1 MKLNIEKCCI
11 SIIIPMFNG
20 ERYVSK
26 CLNSILSQSL
36 RQFEVI
42 IVDDGSTDNS
52 FDIAKQ
58 YSNKDKRIR
67 VFRQKNSGPVCARVK
82 GLKEIKGDYFTF
94 CDIDDYYS
102 SKYSLER
109 MYNCIIESSC
119 DMIQFGY
126 FKKLRFLS
134 LKRAGIEKD
143 ILNHDQFIE
152 HEYPKLLCGYWNE
165 SSLET
170 NVWNKLYRKSLTAN
184 VSDDLLNEK
193 VFMGEDLILN
203 LYLCEKC
210 NKVKYI
216 SEPLYCYRDLTGFT
230 CRWKTK
236 DMYDLDKIKQ
246 HQIKFLNKVAIE
258 NKDVF
263 LKELYIDTASWFF
276 SHIRNGIDKIEEDE
290 MTEYIKKVLSLPSF
304 IQAHNYFMINQSEK
318 RLSAELIREADP
330 QKYISAA
337 KAYKKDSN
345 RSVKSLIR
353 KIM

>member
-1 MKLNIEKCCI
+1 MKPNNKNCCI

-20 ERYVSK
+20 ERYVRK
-26 CLNSILSQSL
+26 CLSSILSQSL

-42 IVDDGSTDNS
+42 IIDDGSTDNS
-52 FDIAKQ
+52 FEIAKQ
-58 YSNKDKRIR
+58 YSEKDKRVR
-67 VFRQKNSGPVCARVK
+67 VIRQKNSGPVCARVK
-82 GLKEIKGDYFTF
+82 GLKEIKGEYFTF

-109 MYNCIIESSC
+109 MYNCITESSY

-134 LKRAGIEKD
+134 LKKAGIEKD
-143 ILNHDQFIE
+143 ILNHDHFMKN
-152 HEYPKLLCGYWNE
+152 EYPKLLCSYWNE

-170 NVWNKLYRKSLTAN
+170 NVWNKLYMKSLAAN

-210 NKVKYI
+210 NKVKYLA
-216 SEPLYCYRDLTGFT
+216 EPLYCYRDLTGFT
-230 CRWKTK
+230 SRWKAK

-246 HQIKFLNKVAIE
+246 YQIKFLNKVEREDKEKI
-258 NKDVF
+258 
-263 LKELYIDTASWFF
+263 LKELYTETASWFF
-276 SHIRNGIDKIEEDE
+276 CHIRNGIDELNEDE
-290 MTEYIKKVLSLPSF
+290 MTEYINNVLSLPSF
-304 IQAHNYFMINQSEK
+304 IQARDYFLIDQSEK
-318 RLSAELIREADP
+318 RLSAELICEANP

-337 KAYKKDSN
+337 RSYKKDN
-345 RSVKSLIR
+345 KGSVKSLIR
-353 KIM
+353 KIV